1 MLLSRSPVRDVHHC
15 QCPQIN
21 YSHFLCYFHLKRRN
35 QHPVFIIF
43 TRQFFHQIRSV
54 RKRSSCIIRSSF
66 PKPDPIFTCLPLIR
80 VDGMWI
86 PVRTGRSLP
95 VLSVR
100 ITWFSPVACDVIR
113 NGISASLFKVLS
125 AAFTSFKSPRMSFS
139 FISTGFHIFRAL

>member
-1 MLLSRSPVRDVHHC
+1 MRSRFPVRCSCPDLRYGMFIIC
-15 QCPQIN
+15 QCAQIN

-95 VLSVR
+95 VFIRQDHMALPSCLR
-100 ITWFSPVACDVIR
+100 CDPKWDIR
-113 NGISASLFKVLS
+113 Q
-125 AAFTSFKSPRMSFS
+125 SFQS
-139 FISTGFHIFRAL
+139 FICRFHQL